1 MQIRT
6 ESGEKA
12 RLFGHKCERDYLL
25 MKKSVIKGKRE
36 RKREGE
42 ERKGEGSLKGR
53 PRACS
58 KWQ

>member
-12 RLFGHKCERDYLL
+12 ILFGYKCERDYLL

-36 RKREGE
+36 RE
-42 ERKGEGSLKGR
+42 KGR
-53 PRACS
+53 VRRERERGH
-58 KWQ
+58 